1 MRALAVA
8 AVFLCAPA
16 SAHGQTE
23 GDYLYNVT
31 MLRAAPGHFTELE
44 SVLEES
50 LAVHEMAGDRSPF
63 WIRHSQGDQWDFMLI
78 YPMGDFSSYYT
89 PERVHRR
96 ASSWETGTGE
106 SVSRRLSSLVS
117 YR

>member
-31 MLRAAPGHFTELE
+31 MLRAAPGHFTELK

-50 LAVHEMAGDRSPF
+50 LAVHEMAGIDLRSGSA
-63 WIRHSQGDQWDFMLI
+63 ILR
-78 YPMGDFSSYYT
+78 
-89 PERVHRR
+89 
-96 ASSWETGTGE
+96 ETSGI
-106 SVSRRLSSLVS
+106 SC
-117 YR
+117 